1 MTPLVKKCI
10 RRNVDDPEQEAEV
23 ASLVS
28 SDIAAWAKQ
37 IIEPRSFMILGGE
50 AINRCASLYRVGF
63 GFRAQ

>member
-37 IIEPRSFMILGGE
+37 IIEQYVIPGQFRHRNIRIFRQSNWTYLSRS
-50 AINRCASLYRVGF
+50 
-63 GFRAQ
+63 

>member
-37 IIEPRSFMILGGE
+37 IIEQYV
-50 AINRCASLYRVGF
+50 INLTGRISVVAESS
-63 GFRAQ
+63 